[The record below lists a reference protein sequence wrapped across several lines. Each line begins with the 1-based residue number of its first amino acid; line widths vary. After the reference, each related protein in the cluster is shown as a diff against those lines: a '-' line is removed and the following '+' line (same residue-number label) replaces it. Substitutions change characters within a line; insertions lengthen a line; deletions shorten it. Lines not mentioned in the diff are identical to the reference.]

1 MNLFWFTF
9 LLQTHGLQNLTALVP
24 LILLSTGMG
33 FVAVYALQQDQLT
46 KTMQTHS
53 ITLGMN
59 ISDSGKVTNQMWL
72 QFLETEVV
80 TRLDYATITDAIGI
94 YKGTVEKSKIIS
106 VTVDERTTGSLKIIE
121 NLLQVGQTYKTQFR
135 QDSILYQTTEVPT
148 LEFA

>member
-1 MNLFWFTF
+1 
-9 LLQTHGLQNLTALVP
+9 
-24 LILLSTGMG
+24 
-33 FVAVYALQQDQLT
+33 
-46 KTMQTHS
+46 MQTHS

-94 YKGTVEKSKIIS
+94 YKGTVENSKIIS
-106 VTVDERTTGSLKIIE
+106 VTVDERTTNSLKIIDKLKE
-121 NLLQVGQTYKTQFR
+121 IGQIYKKQFR
-135 QDSILYQTTEVPT
+135 QDTVLYTCTEIPI